1 MCCQWGTHGFPT
13 YNYVLEVIGYNNDI
27 TFKIC
32 KAAIYQVSNYR
43 RIMKPR
49 TSINSMF
56 ICAGE
61 ASSISATASQAGGVL
76 QPQEQSSQSSL
87 LLLSAAF
94 HCRWKGQQR
103 SGDGHMMKIH
113 LFSWKSKM
121 LTQNSKI
128 ASIAV
133 LQDLREAPVSG
144 MEIMLYLTD
153 SLPCGYHGNLQGPQR
168 SRAVSYY
175 LFPSLIPTAKEVI

>member
-61 ASSISATASQAGGVL
+61 ASSSSATASQAGGVL
-76 QPQEQSSQSSL
+76 QAQEQSSQSSL

-113 LFSWKSKM
+113 LCFQEKAKCWHRIVKLLALLCCRISEKHQWVAWKWCC
-121 LTQNSKI
+121 T
-128 ASIAV
+128 
-133 LQDLREAPVSG
+133 P
-144 MEIMLYLTD
+144 
-153 SLPCGYHGNLQGPQR
+153 
-168 SRAVSYY
+168 
-175 LFPSLIPTAKEVI
+175 LIPCNVVITVTCKALKEAGQ